1 MKRFLHPPIPRACSW
16 SSGDLTKCSRVRDR
30 LSEPKQHED
39 PRLKSSNTS
48 NQCVIGT
55 ERRAGLQSDIGLNCP
70 YDLAAS

>member
-1 MKRFLHPPIPRACSW
+1 M
-16 SSGDLTKCSRVRDR
+16 KCSRVRDR
-30 LSEPKQHED
+30 LGEPKQHED

-48 NQCVIGT
+48 NHCVMGT